1 MAASAV
7 VQEVKPV
14 VVLLLLLAAA
24 LAGCGSD
31 DDGDGGGGGAAPAD
45 AVELVATDFAFEP
58 SSLTLDAAGEHT
70 VTLRNDGEFPHALAF
85 DDLDEATGNVDP
97 GASGEVTVDLDPGSY
112 TIYCPVGDHRDQG
125 MEGTI
130 VVGGA
135 SASGNGGGDDGYG
148 YG

>member
-31 DDGDGGGGGAAPAD
+31 DDGDGGGGAAPAD
-45 AVELVATDFAFEP
+45 TVELVATDFAFEP

-70 VTLRNDGEFPHALAF
+70 VTLRNDGELPHALAF

-135 SASGNGGGDDGYG
+135 SASGNGGGGGDDGYG
-148 YG
+148 